1 MSAFCAM
8 RIELE
13 NLEGG
18 KGEFAHVYQPE
29 ELNPVDERIQLT
41 EPATVTGKVRL
52 AGNEVFVNGHVETRA
67 QVECDRCLK
76 TVELPVSADFALE
89 YITGDEY
96 ESNATAELT
105 EDQLLIAV
113 FDGKGID
120 VDEVVKE
127 QILLTVPTRML
138 CREDC
143 KGICPECGKHLN
155 TGECSCV
162 KDDIDPRWAALKNLT

>member
-1 MSAFCAM
+1 M

-18 KGEFAHVYQPE
+18 KGDFAHVYNPD
-29 ELNPVDERIQLT
+29 ELNPVDERVKLSAAA
-41 EPATVTGKVRL
+41 EVNGKIRL
-52 AGNEVFVNGHVETRA
+52 AGNEVFVNGHVDARA

-76 TVELPVSADFALE
+76 PVEVPVNADFELE
-89 YITGDEY
+89 YISGSEY
-96 ESNATAELT
+96 ETSAAAELT
-105 EDQLLIAV
+105 EAEMSVSV
-113 FDGKGID
+113 FDGKAID
-120 VDEVVKE
+120 VDEIVKE

-143 KGICPECGKHLN
+143 KGICPECGTDRN

-162 KDDIDPRWAALKNLT
+162 TSDIDPRWAALKQLK